1 MNLYLVYFGVLQ
13 YVCAHL
19 SAKLDSSEE
28 AYGKVN
34 IPLLTS
40 KGLISLEGL
49 DFGNGEYVVFYLL
62 YGKAQPLLLFY
73 NLHLRVWVH
82 REQTPAAQP
91 RARLPPTSEQLALFC
106 MSSAGLPG
114 LEKGSVLGGLGFPL

>member
-1 MNLYLVYFGVLQ
+1 MNLYLVYLGVLQ

-28 AYGKVN
+28 AYGKVDI

-40 KGLISLEGL
+40 KGLISQEGLL
-49 DFGNGEYVVFYLL
+49 DFGNGDYVVFYLL

-73 NLHLRVWVH
+73 NLHLGVWVR
-82 REQTPAAQP
+82 REQTPAVRP
-91 RARLPPTSEQLALFC
+91 GARLSPVS
-106 MSSAGLPG
+106 GLPILCG
-114 LEKGSVLGGLGFPL
+114 MRMARVASSFGF

>member
-82 REQTPAAQP
+82 REQTPAVCPAAHLSP
-91 RARLPPTSEQLALFC
+91 VS
-106 MSSAGLPG
+106 GL
-114 LEKGSVLGGLGFPL
+114 LILC